1 MLELGDVIGAGL
13 SANEAVPCVFGI
25 LAATDADA
33 LSAIKMGVNIGNDT
47 DTIATMVGAIVGAM
61 HARPFSQKKCAKPSC
76 PSTRWTFLPRR
87 KPLRRCFTDEQ
98 AISCRTRYRD
108 AAMNTTAQTPGFRRR

>member
-1 MLELGDVIGAGL
+1 MELAISIARKGLGWEHTMLELGDVIGAGL
-13 SANEAVPCVFGI
+13 SANEAVPCVVGI

-61 HARPFSQKKCAKPSC
+61 HGASVFPEEMCKTVVSVNKMDIPAAAKA
-76 PSTRWTFLPRR
+76 
-87 KPLRRCFTDEQ
+87 FTEVF
-98 AISCRTRYRD
+98 Y
-108 AAMNTTAQTPGFRRR
+108 G